1 MSIFTKN
8 LKKIGLHKE
17 KPSSEPASAKPAAPA
32 ALCPPCH
39 EG

>member
-8 LKKIGLHKE
+8 LKKIGLYKE
-17 KPSSEPASAKPAAPA
+17 KLSSEPVSAKSAAPA